1 MIILDTCY
9 KVKVFSF
16 LCYILYNINQPGG
29 RYNDID
35 LKTDIYVM
43 KVFFSLIN
51 LINFINFINF
61 IKKAFMKAFTP
72 AVEPVIIAFALFTA
86 SVPSAL
92 YALEISDGLALD
104 GSKVISYK
112 MSSNA
117 VENNRVDQ
125 NLKIN
130 LKGNINEKLVTD
142 LKIDDSLTDKVE
154 KMYFEYSD
162 KKVNMVL
169 GDINFSPVTRFGVN
183 EKKMRGFMANFNEL
197 SSNKDNNLTLLYAFE
212 SGRPEKDVFMGEGR
226 MGPFKLSAEKLIPQ
240 SDRVYID
247 AVLKN
252 RNMDYGIDYDNGI
265 LTFNEEVPLGAEIS
279 VLYSSQTGF
288 DNLNRHSFG
297 AFSENGISKLGVT
310 KIGFVRTE
318 EELQNS
324 FIADK
329 ARTEFNLNQDFKLN
343 EKLITNLEY
352 SRSFKD
358 SAGVDGADEKDGAAI
373 AMSAKFAARH
383 FDTNLKISNVEPAYI
398 PYHNGH
404 IRTGKKSEL
413 YFDLHPG
420 GADGALN
427 KLNGTFGF
435 SKAAAANDF
444 MQETTN
450 SSGEDKVFGKFLYNF
465 NDNVSVNTNIQNS
478 SSGEIN
484 DVKLNAR
491 SSKVNIENGLSRQI
505 ANGGA
510 DELKSLSF
518 KAASFPVNKN
528 VYFVEYNDSSLT
540 SYSKVKDENNDF
552 NFKFKRK
559 INGDLS
565 LGYSLTDM
573 NRKNMAEAESKAVE
587 NRMMLDYN
595 YSGELSLSAQAA
607 LRGEERSCAYEP
619 RAELKS
625 ALFGAKY
632 TPLDF
637 VKLLIKR
644 EVWDSSMI
652 NRGINFTK
660 IEDSAKV
667 IIAWP
672 HRPYSLEVK
681 NYIKT
686 PEYDFDSGALRGRQ
700 VNNAA
705 RLDIKAGSKFKLSS
719 QVSQSIEENTLS
731 PKINTVRQE
740 VKYKMNDD
748 MDFFFNVEREKSFIS
763 NISSIFR
770 LEAKL

>member
-1 MIILDTCY
+1 MEVC
-9 KVKVFSF
+9 
-16 LCYILYNINQPGG
+16 
-29 RYNDID
+29 
-35 LKTDIYVM
+35 
-43 KVFFSLIN
+43 FSLIN
-51 LINFINFINF
+51 RINIIKSAFVLIVC
-61 IKKAFMKAFTP
+61 AA
-72 AVEPVIIAFALFTA
+72 ALFFA
-86 SVPSAL
+86 PGPSGIF
-92 YALEISDGLALD
+92 ALEISDGLALD

-112 MSSNA
+112 MSNNV

-154 KMYFEYSD
+154 KMYFEYND
-162 KKVNMVL
+162 KKMNMVL
-169 GDINFSPVTRFGVN
+169 GDINFAPVTRFGLN

-197 SSNKDNNLTLLYAFE
+197 NSNKDNNLTLLYAFE
-212 SGRPEKDVFMGEGR
+212 NGRPEKDVFMGEGR
-226 MGPFKLSAEKLIPQ
+226 MGPFKLSGERLIPQ

-265 LTFNEEVPLGAEIS
+265 LTFNEEVPLGAEIN

-288 DNLNRHSFG
+288 ENLNRHSFG

-324 FIADK
+324 FVAAR

-343 EKLITNLEY
+343 EKLTTNLEY

-358 SAGVDGADEKDGAAI
+358 SVDSGGADDKDGAAV
-373 AMSAKFAARH
+373 AMSTKFTARH
-383 FDTNLKISNVEPAYI
+383 FDTNFKFSSVEPAYS
-398 PYHNGH
+398 PYHNGY

-420 GADGALN
+420 GASETLN
-427 KLNGTFGF
+427 KLNGTFGV
-435 SKAAAANDF
+435 SKAAPNDF
-444 MQETTN
+444 MQNTV
-450 SSGEDKVFGKFLYNF
+450 SGDEDKVFGKFLYNF
-465 NDNVSVNTNIQNS
+465 NDKLSMNTNFANS

-484 DVKLNAR
+484 DIKLNAR
-491 SSKVNIENGLSRQI
+491 SSKVNIENGLSRQTS
-505 ANGGA
+505 NGGA

-518 KAASFPVNKN
+518 RAASFPVNKN

-552 NFKFKRK
+552 NFKLKRK

-565 LGYSLTDM
+565 LGYSLIDM

-595 YSGELSLSAQAA
+595 YSGDLSVSAQAA
-607 LRGEERSCAYEP
+607 LRDEERSYAYEP

-632 TPLDF
+632 TPVDF
-637 VKLLIKR
+637 VKLLVKR
-644 EVWDSSMI
+644 EVWDSSMVS
-652 NRGINFTK
+652 RGVNFTK

-672 HRPYSLEVK
+672 DRPYSLEFK

-700 VNNAA
+700 ISNAA
-705 RLDIKAGSKFKLSS
+705 RLDIKAGSKFKLCS
-719 QVSQSIEENTLS
+719 QVSQSVEQNSLS

-763 NISSIFR
+763 SINSVFR

>member
-1 MIILDTCY
+1 
-9 KVKVFSF
+9 
-16 LCYILYNINQPGG
+16 
-29 RYNDID
+29 
-35 LKTDIYVM
+35 M

-51 LINFINFINF
+51 LKNIVNT
-61 IKKAFMKAFTP
+61 AFMT
-72 AVEPVIIAFALFTA
+72 AVMPVIFAFALFA
-86 SVPSAL
+86 AFVPSAL

-142 LKIDDSLTDKVE
+142 LKIDDSLTDKIE
-154 KMYFEYSD
+154 KMYFEYND
-162 KKVNMVL
+162 KKMNMVL
-169 GDINFSPVTRFGVN
+169 GDINFSPVTRFGLN

-197 SSNKDNNLTLLYAFE
+197 NLNKDNNLTLLYAFE

-226 MGPFKLSAEKLIPQ
+226 MGPFKLSAERLIPQ

-247 AVLKN
+247 AVLKS

-324 FIADK
+324 FVAAK

-343 EKLITNLEY
+343 EKLTTNLEY

-358 SAGVDGADEKDGAAI
+358 SINTGGADEKDGAAI
-373 AMSAKFAARH
+373 AMSTKFAARH
-383 FDTNLKISNVEPAYI
+383 FDTNLKFSSVEPAYT

-420 GADGALN
+420 GAGETLN

-435 SKAAAANDF
+435 SKAAPNDF
-444 MQETTN
+444 MQEML
-450 SSGEDKVFGKFLYNF
+450 SGSEDKVFGKFLYNF
-465 NDNVSVNTNIQNS
+465 NDNISVNTNFQNS

-510 DELKSLSF
+510 DELKSISF

-540 SYSKVKDENNDF
+540 SYSKVRDENNDF
-552 NFKFKRK
+552 NFKLKRK
-559 INGDLS
+559 INGDFS

-573 NRKNMAEAESKAVE
+573 NRKNMAEAESRAVE

-595 YSGELSLSAQAA
+595 YSGDLSLSAQAA
-607 LRGEERSCAYEP
+607 LRDEERSYAYEP

-625 ALFGAKY
+625 ALLGAKY

-652 NRGINFTK
+652 SRGVNFTK

-672 HRPYSLEVK
+672 DRPYSLEVK
-681 NYIKT
+681 NHIKT

-700 VNNAA
+700 MNNAA

-719 QVSQSIEENTLS
+719 QVSQSVEENTLS
-731 PKINTVRQE
+731 SKINTVRQE